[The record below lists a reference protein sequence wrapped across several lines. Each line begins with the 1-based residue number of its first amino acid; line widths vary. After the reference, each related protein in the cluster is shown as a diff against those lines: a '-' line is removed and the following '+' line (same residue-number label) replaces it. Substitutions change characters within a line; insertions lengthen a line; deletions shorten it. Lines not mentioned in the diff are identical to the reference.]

1 MTACVKNHSKRVA
14 LAISASLVGAL
25 TLGAAAPA
33 VAFAEGAEPLF
44 APGDFEDGTEFAQG
58 DVNLTFKPA
67 FRPGSIVTDVDAKG
81 VTTVTADQIPFT
93 VTTSQV
99 TLAGNNEPISVV
111 PGTDFRVGLYKADEN
126 GDPTGTALSGNRVT
140 EAGDYVLTVTPLD
153 GSEYTGQTFKKL
165 FKVVPAD
172 IAADTAY
179 EHGDITDKCFQYTGD
194 ELDISFANGS
204 TELVEGVDYTVR
216 YTKVKDYDASGRL
229 VAADGAKSDKIT
241 DAGVYDAVLTGIGKY
256 EGTTVVEDI
265 EVHPFDLKAVL
276 ATDTSF
282 VVVNPFQ
289 QELPEHPDR
298 VFWDTTGTDQDVD
311 LDTSLVNLK
320 FADDVDVDGTMPSGP
335 YKVLVTVD
343 DAAVASGNV
352 LYDNNTPTAISVVKY
367 DEEVEFLYNGQ
378 PLQDSYDIFP
388 NQQFNVNS
396 VAASYNGTN
405 LGYVE
410 LTGPRSSDPSAQ
422 PPASTSSPSPYN
434 LQGDKVTGTGTPVDG
449 KVIAGTKTVTVHV
462 WAGSIDAD
470 TGLWVYGPDS
480 DTVAIQSYEKAY
492 DGMPL
497 TAAMFHVGNKDNTV
511 STDSGMGLTAKL
523 YKADGTEISSAVD
536 AGEYYLEGH
545 ERLVQAVGHRPPA
558 HHDREGR
565 PLDARGRKARQVE
578 RHRRSRVPA
587 QGLHGEL
594 AGRPALLVLTTTSSP
609 SGASDSPTTPAT
621 PAPPTERTATP
632 PMTSRGRTLI
642 PANVDVTVERN
653 DDGTWKPV
661 AVIREAGQYRV
672 TVTVGSD
679 VASNYVLPDGQNSVT
694 VEFPVE
700 KNSYFSDVQP
710 GSWYFESVNDA
721 ARLGYVKGISG
732 TDFFAPERDITRADA
747 TVIIARMAGWDSV
760 LSGMSEG
767 RVQGARGHLR
777 RRLRDVDENAYYAR
791 AVAWAAKAGIVHG
804 DKGAFRPDD
813 SITREEFAAMLSNYA
828 KLIGEDISVDADE
841 ALEGANGAETV
852 SGWARDAVAWA
863 YENGVMGNNGSSLD
877 GQGNITR
884 AQTASMCVNYQGQN
898 LPERPAL

>member
-405 LGYVE
+405 LGYVGTNWTKVIGSVGTATGE
-410 LTGPRSSDPSAQ
+410 YKLTF
-422 PPASTSSPSPYN
+422 TYN

-536 AGEYYLEGH
+536 AGEYYLEVTSDSYKLSGTV
-545 ERLVQAVGHRPPA
+545 RLPITIGKVDLSTLEVGKLVKWNGIA
-558 HHDREGR
+558 G
-565 PLDARGRKARQVE
+565 VE
-578 RHRRSRVPA
+578 YLPKDSMASWPGDQPYWCNNNLLA
-587 QGLHGEL
+587 IWSLGLTYDTGNAGAAYGED
-594 AGRPALLVLTTTSSP
+594 GY
-609 SGASDSPTTPAT
+609 ASDDFKGAD
-621 PAPPTERTATP
+621 
-632 PMTSRGRTLI
+632 LI

-672 TVTVGSD
+672 TVYRRFRRRFQLRPPRWTELGDRRVPCREE
-679 VASNYVLPDGQNSVT
+679 LLLLRRP
-694 VEFPVE
+694 
-700 KNSYFSDVQP
+700 
-710 GSWYFESVNDA
+710 
-721 ARLGYVKGISG
+721 ARLLV
-732 TDFFAPERDITRADA
+732 F
-747 TVIIARMAGWDSV
+747 
-760 LSGMSEG
+760 
-767 RVQGARGHLR
+767 
-777 RRLRDVDENAYYAR
+777 
-791 AVAWAAKAGIVHG
+791 
-804 DKGAFRPDD
+804 
-813 SITREEFAAMLSNYA
+813 
-828 KLIGEDISVDADE
+828 
-841 ALEGANGAETV
+841 
-852 SGWARDAVAWA
+852 
-863 YENGVMGNNGSSLD
+863 
-877 GQGNITR
+877 
-884 AQTASMCVNYQGQN
+884 
-898 LPERPAL
+898 